1 VGFREVVEDGGDW
14 QIVRNGAG
22 ALLKWWKTRAGT
34 PEHIDFSMTS
44 REVWDSDYREHLGP
58 ANDRRRIASDL
69 TPFREQLAARRADG
83 RFAYFGSQFIWENM
97 RASLGDCCL
106 YISMLEDPAW
116 IHDIGRV
123 YTDLY
128 KRCFRI
134 LFDEVGVPDGV
145 WLYEDLGYRDR
156 LFVNPELYRDLVFP
170 YYTEMVEFFH
180 GFDLPVVLHTC
191 GYTEAAL
198 DLVVDAGFEGLH
210 PLEVKA
216 GNDILKVAERYGD
229 RLCFIGGLDARI
241 LERGD
246 RREVRTSIE
255 VLVSELKARNA
266 RWLFGSDHSLSTN
279 VKFDTYRHALD
290 VYRECRAY

>member
-1 VGFREVVEDGGDW
+1 
-14 QIVRNGAG
+14 
-22 ALLKWWKTRAGT
+22 
-34 PEHIDFSMTS
+34 
-44 REVWDSDYREHLGP
+44 
-58 ANDRRRIASDL
+58 
-69 TPFREQLAARRADG
+69 
-83 RFAYFGSQFIWENM
+83 
-97 RASLGDCCL
+97 
-106 YISMLEDPAW
+106 
-116 IHDIGRV
+116 
-123 YTDLY
+123 
-128 KRCFRI
+128 
-134 LFDEVGVPDGV
+134 
-145 WLYEDLGYRDR
+145 
-156 LFVNPELYRDLVFP
+156 
-170 YYTEMVEFFH
+170 
-180 GFDLPVVLHTC
+180 
-191 GYTEAAL
+191 
-198 DLVVDAGFEGLH
+198 VDAGFEGLH